1 MSTQERRK
9 VKVGVLGAYRG
20 TGMINYCKVADNAE
34 LVAICDKYGPALE
47 KQREI
52 CGDTIAYY
60 TSFDEL
66 IEHEGLEAIFLCNY
80 FHEHTPYAIKALE
93 KNIHVLSECTSNAT
107 MADGV
112 ALVRATEKSK
122 AIYML
127 SENYPFMRFNVEMRR
142 VFRGGTLGTL
152 IYAEGEYNHPID
164 PFDNKEIKGLR
175 PYREH
180 WRNCLPR
187 SYYITHSLA
196 PLMHIT
202 GATPIRVTAMPCYVP
217 FPKDSLLNCNVNDR
231 AAIITCLNDDDSVFR
246 VTGCATFGGH
256 GNFYRICGE
265 LGQIENRKCDGGRVT
280 LHYNEWDKPEGQDAV
295 QTYLPS
301 WNDPDEELISKA
313 THGGGDFLVIRE
325 FFDSIREGRQPAF
338 DVYFAT
344 TMASVAILSNRS
356 LLERG
361 VTYDIPDFRREEYR
375 KKYENDTLSPFYGTD
390 GSKPTIECCS
400 HPKNWTEEAKA
411 EYDAR
416 IASV

>member
-1 MSTQERRK
+1 MKKTIKFGIFGLGRGSDFYKNVLMNNGEIVAVCDMSQEKLDTARK
-9 VKVGVLGAYRG
+9 ELGENLA
-20 TGMINYCKVADNAE
+20 T
-34 LVAICDKYGPALE
+34 
-47 KQREI
+47 
-52 CGDTIAYY
+52 Y
-60 TSFDEL
+60 TSFDKF
-66 IEHEGLEAIFLCNY
+66 INHDGLEAIFLCNY

-107 MADGV
+107 MAEGV
-112 ALVRATEKSK
+112 ALVRAAEKSK

-142 VFRGGTLGTL
+142 VFRSGALGKL

-164 PFDNKEIKGLR
+164 PFGNKEIKGLR
-175 PYREH
+175 PYRTH

-202 GATPIRVTAMPCYVP
+202 GAVPVRVTAMPCYVP
-217 FPKDSLLNCNVNDR
+217 FPNDSLLNCNVNDR
-231 AAIITCLNDDDSVFR
+231 AAIITCLNNDDSVFR
-246 VTGCATFGGH
+246 VTGCAAFGGH
-256 GNFYRICGE
+256 NNFYRVCGE
-265 LGQIENRKCDGGRVT
+265 KGQIENRKCDGGKVT
-280 LHYNEWDKPEGQDAV
+280 LHYNEWDKPDSQDAV

-301 WNDPDEELISKA
+301 WNDPDEELINKA

-325 FFDSIREGRQPAF
+325 FFDSIRENRSPAF

-344 TMASVAILSNRS
+344 TMASVGILAHRS

-361 VTYDIPDFRREEYR
+361 IPYDIPDFRREEDR

-390 GSKPTIECCS
+390 GSTPSIECCS
-400 HPKNWTEEAKA
+400 HPKEWTEEAIT